1 MLLTV
6 QGDICGDKGNSTMQL
21 SSTTCSCFQ
30 TQFFLIIFFIFF
42 IFTLAHLFSVI
53 KKIVIFF
60 KDLCLFLNCFFC
72 YFFSFLKKI
81 FFSFF
86 GTVT

>member
-1 MLLTV
+1 MLLTA
-6 QGDICGDKGNSTMQL
+6 QGDICGDKGNLTMQL

-53 KKIVIFF
+53 KIFFIFF
-60 KDLCLFLNCFFC
+60 KDLCLFL
-72 YFFSFLKKI
+72 I
-81 FFSFF
+81 FFLLFF
-86 GTVT
+86 